1 MLFKYKVV
9 DKSGATKEGQIE
21 AINSNVAISSL
32 QNRGFVVVS
41 VEEEKKSVWSDISFF
56 ERVSNKELVILS
68 RQIATLFDAQV
79 SVLRVFRMLAS
90 EAENPLLRRKLAE
103 ISDDLQSGS
112 SISQALSKHP
122 KVFSNFY
129 INMVKAGEESGK
141 LNETFNYLADHLDR
155 AYELTSKARS
165 ALVYPAF
172 VVFVFIAVMVLMF
185 TTVIPK
191 ISEILVESGQEIPFF
206 TKIVLGI
213 SDFLLGYGVF
223 LLALLLVLG
232 FLFFRF
238 KRTKSGALSVDRF
251 KISVPYIGNL
261 YRKLYLTRMASN
273 MNTMLVSGVPIVKV
287 IENTAQVVDNMV
299 YRQLLEKASQSVRTG
314 ESISKSLSGNNEI
327 PNIMIQ
333 MIKIGE
339 ETGEIGMIL
348 DTLSKFYEREVKNSV
363 DTLVSL
369 IEPIMIVVLA
379 LCVGILLTS
388 VLIPI
393 YNVSSGI

>member
-1 MLFKYKVV
+1 
-9 DKSGATKEGQIE
+9 
-21 AINSNVAISSL
+21 
-32 QNRGFVVVS
+32 
-41 VEEEKKSVWSDISFF
+41 
-56 ERVSNKELVILS
+56 
-68 RQIATLFDAQV
+68 
-79 SVLRVFRMLAS
+79 
-90 EAENPLLRRKLAE
+90 
-103 ISDDLQSGS
+103 
-112 SISQALSKHP
+112 
-122 KVFSNFY
+122 
-129 INMVKAGEESGK
+129 MVKAGEESGK

-155 AYELTSKARS
+155 VYELTSKARS